1 MKVLILYAHPE
12 PTSFNGALK
21 EAAVQTL
28 GGAGHEVRVIDL
40 YATGFDPVLKQ
51 QDFTAG
57 RLDPARL
64 DISREQTHA
73 VEQGTQ
79 AEDVVAAQAALA
91 WSDLLILQFPM
102 WWYGMPAAMKGWF
115 DRVLARGFAYAP
127 GRKYDTGLLAG
138 KLAMVSVT
146 TGTSAATYAP
156 DGIDGDILGVLW
168 PIHNGILRYTG
179 FDVLPPFCAFMP
191 GRVSPAE
198 REAMVAAWRRRL
210 DDIKT
215 TPRLF
220 FHPKDDYGPDE
231 RLKPDVLAR
240 SGIQRNV

>member
-21 EAAVQTL
+21 DAAVQTL
-28 GGAGHEVRVIDL
+28 EGTGHEVRVIDL
-40 YATGFDPVLKQ
+40 YATGFDPVLKAE
-51 QDFTAG
+51 DFAAG
-57 RLDPARL
+57 RLDPIRL
-64 DISREQTHA
+64 DIGREQTRA
-73 VEQGTQ
+73 VEQETQ
-79 AEDVVAAQAALA
+79 PEEIAAAQAALA
-91 WSDLLILQFPM
+91 WTDLLILQFPM
-102 WWYGMPAAMKGWF
+102 WWYGMPAIMKGWF

-146 TGTSAATYAP
+146 TGTSAATYMP
-156 DGIDGDILGVLW
+156 DGIDGDILSVLW

-191 GRVSPAE
+191 GRISPAE
-198 REAMVAAWRRRL
+198 RQAVIEAWRRRL
-210 DDIKT
+210 AEIET
-215 TPRLF
+215 LPQLF
-220 FHPKDDYGPDE
+220 FHPRDDYGPDE
-231 RLKPDVLAR
+231 RLRPGVLAR